1 MRTAGFCVD
10 QGCVGWSE
18 LVGSFTVDATGN
30 VRCVSSRCATRLCHP
45 KALLRAYPGVA
56 WHLPE
61 AINLSLL
68 IGEKCG
74 RYSDEV

>member
-1 MRTAGFCVD
+1 MTRL
-10 QGCVGWSE
+10 E
-18 LVGSFTVDATGN
+18 
-30 VRCVSSRCATRLCHP
+30 VSGASRLGVPPDCATRLCHP

-68 IGEKCG
+68 MGEKCG
-74 RYSDEV
+74 RYSEEV